1 MPPMRAGL
9 TVLLTYAL
17 LATTARGADP
27 PAPPAGADPDPSFL
41 EFLGGVDGLSEVNPN
56 YLAQVGAQ
64 HAPGVPAAKVAPP
77 PPPPPPRA
85 PSASGANN
93 NE

>member
-1 MPPMRAGL
+1 MRAMRAGL

-17 LATTARGADP
+17 LAATAHGADP
-27 PAPPAGADPDPSFL
+27 PAPSAGGDPDPSFL

-64 HAPGVPAAKVAPP
+64 RPPGVPAAKVAPP
-77 PPPPPPRA
+77 PPPPPGTPGA
-85 PSASGANN
+85 PGANN